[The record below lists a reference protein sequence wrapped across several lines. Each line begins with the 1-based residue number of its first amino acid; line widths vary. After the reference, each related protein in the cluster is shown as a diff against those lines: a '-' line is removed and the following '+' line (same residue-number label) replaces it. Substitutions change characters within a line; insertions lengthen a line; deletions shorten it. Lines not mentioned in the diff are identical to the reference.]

1 MIIQEPKLIF
11 IHIPKNAGT
20 SIESIFKP
28 YIRLNNLVDRH
39 APINDIKS
47 KLPSIYKKYTK
58 FAVVRNPYDRA
69 TSYYS
74 YLKEYNKLF
83 RAPWNISFIDW
94 LKNPEKVEIPFNSDW
109 INKLGYFNNQSE
121 WIDETVM
128 VLKYEKLEKEFLGK
142 RKRLYHLLL
151 YHGYN
156 VRTSDFH
163 NTDYS
168 EEFDMFLYKEVG
180 YEKLTNLTSGLFLS
194 PYGATSLREYFANCF
209 EHFYLLDRRYVRDIA
224 PQVFAKINIIE
235 NTTEI

>member
-128 VLKYEKLEKEFLGK
+128 VLKYEKLEKE
-142 RKRLYHLLL
+142 
-151 YHGYN
+151 
-156 VRTSDFH
+156 
-163 NTDYS
+163 
-168 EEFDMFLYKEVG
+168 
-180 YEKLTNLTSGLFLS
+180 LTSFLKKEINL
-194 PYGATSLREYFANCF
+194 PKLNNTNKGKYLDYYNEESL
-209 EHFYLLDRRYVRDIA
+209 DI
-224 PQVFAKINIIE
+224 VYNRHKDDFKKFNYKKL
-235 NTTEI
+235 